1 MKITVSRADRRVAR
15 VGRARVDRSWGGRFK
30 NAQHILTD
38 LTNLI
43 LEEANPHLDTV
54 DVDTLQIDTVEVDI

>member
-30 NAQHILTD
+30 NSHHFLTD
-38 LTNLI
+38 LNNLI
-43 LEEANPHLDTV
+43 LEANPHLDTV
-54 DVDTLQIDTVEVDI
+54 DVDTLQIDTVEADI